1 MAKWKLKIYD
11 QVVVLSGKD
20 KGKKGKVMQVLR
32 QDGLVVVE
40 GVNTMYKYVRRQKKE
55 TSGQRIEFFG
65 PIQLS
70 RVALIC
76 PKCNKQVRVK
86 LNIEG
91 EKKLRQCRKCQAMID

>member
-1 MAKWKLKIYD
+1 MQKIRVND
-11 QVVVLSGKD
+11 QVAVLAGKD
-20 KGKKGKVMQVLR
+20 RGKKGKVTQILST
-32 QDGLVVVE
+32 DGLVVVE
-40 GVNTMYKYVRRQKKE
+40 GVNTMHKHMRANKKGE
-55 TSGQRIEFFG
+55 TGQRIEFFG